1 MSKAV
6 NSLEAL
12 ETVRSVWLDQIQ
24 AELHAGKPTSAG
36 GVRRSG
42 ACGRGSSQSEARD
55 GLLKEYS
62 EMSSLP
68 AVICQS
74 LAACRTLHG
83 ELIVYFF
90 VFALYACDTQKFLA
104 ASLLSAS

>member
-1 MSKAV
+1 MQENPQV
-6 NSLEAL
+6 LE
-12 ETVRSVWLDQIQ
+12 V
-24 AELHAGKPTSAG
+24 
-36 GVRRSG
+36 SG
-42 ACGRGSSQSEARD
+42 ACGHSSSQSEAHD

-62 EMSSLP
+62 KMCSLP

-90 VFALYACDTQKFLA
+90 VFALYACDTLKFLA
-104 ASLLSAS
+104 ASLLGAC

>member
-6 NSLEAL
+6 NSLEAV

-42 ACGRGSSQSEARD
+42 ACGRGSSLSEAPD

-62 EMSSLP
+62 KMCSLP

-83 ELIVYFF
+83 ELIFLSLRCTH
-90 VFALYACDTQKFLA
+90 ATLKFLA